1 MEGAAA
7 ATVIARFFNTELISF
22 SRGVIVV
29 ADAGNQGVVGSS
41 VITRH
46 PWVIPSRSL
55 ISLTSL
61 RIGGATDGECYS
73 KKTVSQPNLPRR
85 WSTRPLAKANA
96 IEVPVNVAILD
107 DGGNLKAFS
116 RMDGAP
122 ILSIEIAQ
130 NKRIQRSSDS
140 RRRTSSISSRATLRS
155 LRAFL
160 KQHGWLPT
168 VAACPSKWAERSWV
182 RLGVSGGTVQNDVD
196 CVQAALGV
204 VK

>member
-1 MEGAAA
+1 VEGAAA
-7 ATVIARFFNTELISF
+7 ATVIARFFNTKLISF

-73 KKTVSQPNLPRR
+73 IKTVSQPNLPSR

-160 KQHGWLPT
+160 K
-168 VAACPSKWAERSWV
+168 
-182 RLGVSGGTVQNDVD
+182 
-196 CVQAALGV
+196 
-204 VK
+204 